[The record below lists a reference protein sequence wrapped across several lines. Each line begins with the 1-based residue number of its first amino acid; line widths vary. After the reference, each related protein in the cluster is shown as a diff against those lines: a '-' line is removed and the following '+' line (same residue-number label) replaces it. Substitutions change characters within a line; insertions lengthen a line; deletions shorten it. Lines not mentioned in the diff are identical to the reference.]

1 MENNLWIQI
10 TDYFHNNLG
19 TFLIAVRDHM
29 VISVVSLVIA
39 IIIGIACGYLCVKHE
54 KLESK
59 IVPIFQVLRVIPSLA
74 VLLLLLPIMGTGMK
88 SAVIA
93 LVLLAIPP
101 VLMNTVVGIKEVPS
115 FIIESA
121 YGLGMT
127 EKQVLWK
134 VQFPLAMPLIF
145 TGIKIAMIEI
155 IASATLAAKIG
166 SGGIGEII
174 FTGLGLNRTDLLV
187 IGGVTVALLTILSS
201 LIVEL
206 VNRMVMKYKYVKM

>member
-1 MENNLWIQI
+1 MEKNLWIQI
-10 TDYFHNNLG
+10 KDYFHNNLG
-19 TFLIAVRDHM
+19 TFLIAVKEHM
-29 VISVVSLVIA
+29 EISVVSVVIA
-39 IIIGIACGYLCVKHE
+39 IIIGITCGYLCVKHE

-74 VLLLLLPIMGTGMK
+74 VLLLLLPIAGTGMK

-93 LVLLAIPP
+93 LVLLAVPP

-115 FIIESA
+115 FMIESA
-121 YGLGMT
+121 YGMGMT

-166 SGGIGEII
+166 SGGVGEII

-187 IGGVTVALLTILSS
+187 IGGITVALLTILSS
-201 LIVEL
+201 IILELI
-206 VNRMVMKYKYVKM
+206 NRMVMRYKYVRS

>member
-1 MENNLWIQI
+1 M
-10 TDYFHNNLG
+10 
-19 TFLIAVRDHM
+19 
-29 VISVVSLVIA
+29 
-39 IIIGIACGYLCVKHE
+39 IIGIVCGYLCVKH
-54 KLESK
+54 KQLESK

-74 VLLLLLPIMGTGMK
+74 VLLLLLPIIGTGMK

-93 LVLLAIPP
+93 LVLLAVPP

-115 FIIESA
+115 FMIESA
-121 YGLGMT
+121 YGMGMT

-166 SGGIGEII
+166 SGGVGEII
-174 FTGLGLNRTDLLV
+174 FTGLGLNRTDLLL
-187 IGGVTVALLTILSS
+187 IGGITVGLLTILSS
-201 LIVEL
+201 LLLEL
-206 VNRMVMKYKYVKM
+206 INRVVMRYKYVKS